1 MGGKTAM
8 EAFMME
14 FLMMI
19 LKWAGIFIIIMMG
32 LGVLLAIVMTL
43 FLIRLLWSRS
53 KTSEDSSEEYVEDD
67 YDH

>member
-1 MGGKTAM
+1 M

-53 KTSEDSSEEYVEDD
+53 KTPEDSSEEYVEDD

>member
-1 MGGKTAM
+1 M

-53 KTSEDSSEEYVEDD
+53 KTSEDSSEEYMEDD

>member
-1 MGGKTAM
+1 M
-8 EAFMME
+8 ESFMME

>member
-1 MGGKTAM
+1 M

-19 LKWAGIFIIIMMG
+19 LKWTGIFIIIMMG

>member
-1 MGGKTAM
+1 M

-32 LGVLLAIVMTL
+32 LGVLLAVVVTL

>member
-1 MGGKTAM
+1 M

-32 LGVLLAIVMTL
+32 LGVLLAVVVTL

-53 KTSEDSSEEYVEDD
+53 KTSEDSSEEYVEDEDD

>member
-1 MGGKTAM
+1 M

>member
-1 MGGKTAM
+1 M

-43 FLIRLLWSRS
+43 FLIRLLWSHS

>member
-1 MGGKTAM
+1 M

-14 FLMMI
+14 FLMMV
-19 LKWAGIFIIIMMG
+19 LKWAGIFTIILMG

-43 FLIRLLWSRS
+43 FLIRLLWSHS
-53 KTSEDSSEEYVEDD
+53 KTPEDSSEEYAEDD

>member
-1 MGGKTAM
+1 M

-32 LGVLLAIVMTL
+32 LGVLLAVVVTL
-43 FLIRLLWSRS
+43 FLIQLLWSRS

>member
-1 MGGKTAM
+1 M

-19 LKWAGIFIIIMMG
+19 LKWTGIFIIIMMG

-53 KTSEDSSEEYVEDD
+53 KTSEDSSEEYMEDD

>member
-1 MGGKTAM
+1 M

-32 LGVLLAIVMTL
+32 LGALLAVVVTL

-53 KTSEDSSEEYVEDD
+53 KTSEDSPEEYVEDD